1 MGLAAIVVLEHDTPV
16 VVDGV
21 GIVLVKDPPWAT
33 RTRVHVGFRER
44 TAVELWQAVNSI
56 DLIVVRVRQWPF

>member
-1 MGLAAIVVLEHDTPV
+1 MSLTAIVVLEHDTPV

-21 GIVLVKDPPWAT
+21 GIVLVKDLPRTT

-44 TAVELWQAVNSI
+44 TAVKLWQAVNSI
-56 DLIVVRVRQWPF
+56 DLIVVRVRKWPF